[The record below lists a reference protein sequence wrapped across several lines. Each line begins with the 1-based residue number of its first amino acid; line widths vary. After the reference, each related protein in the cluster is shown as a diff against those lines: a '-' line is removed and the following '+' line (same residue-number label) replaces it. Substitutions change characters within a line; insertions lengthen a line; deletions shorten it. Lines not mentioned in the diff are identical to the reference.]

1 MADDPSTAPLA
12 AGTDEPAAG
21 PGGPLRTPD
30 AVARTATADDL
41 AAVEPLVEAATAEKA
56 EQKGGELWRRRE
68 RRAGPVREALAKAVA
83 ADDYE
88 LAVGTYDGAV
98 VGYALVRADHLADG
112 GILGV
117 IDDLYV
123 DPGARSVGIGEA
135 LMNHML
141 DWCRACGCFGVDS
154 IALPG
159 DRATKNFFESFG
171 LVARA
176 IVVHRRLG

>member
-1 MADDPSTAPLA
+1 MADDPSAASAPG
-12 AGTDEPAAG
+12 AGV
-21 PGGPLRTPD
+21 RTPD
-30 AVARTATADDL
+30 AVARTATVDDL
-41 AAVEPLVEAATAEKA
+41 AAVEPLVEAASAEKA
-56 EQKGGELWRRRE
+56 AQRGGELWHRRE
-68 RRAGPVREALAKAVA
+68 RRGGPVAEALAKAVA

-112 GILGV
+112 GVLGV

-123 DPGARSVGIGEA
+123 DPGARSVGLGEA
-135 LMNHML
+135 LMDHLL
-141 DWCRACGCFGVDS
+141 DWSRAQGCFGVDS

-159 DRATKNFFESFG
+159 DRSTKNFFESFG

-176 IVVHRRLG
+176 ILVHRRLD